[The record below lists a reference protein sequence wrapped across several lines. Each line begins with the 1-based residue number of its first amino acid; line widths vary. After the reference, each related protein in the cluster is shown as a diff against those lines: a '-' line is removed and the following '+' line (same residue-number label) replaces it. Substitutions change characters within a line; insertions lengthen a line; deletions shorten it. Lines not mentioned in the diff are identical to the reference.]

1 MPRSIQM
8 PTVLESRD
16 CPQNKRTHKHLRIA
30 LGILAGFLLVPVLHE
45 LGHLLVGTVLGYQVT
60 GIKIGFWLV
69 SESYV
74 DFYVEELN
82 RPALFALFLSGM
94 ACTFLLGTCRGEGLF
109 RGTLALTLR
118 CDLLIYSLVGCFWDT
133 GDYYGIT
140 LLVGKS
146 FALVALF
153 VGLCSLGA
161 RRTRLGK
168 GFSLLALAFLFL
180 YPISGIFS
188 LIALFVACLSAACNH
203 RLFRG
208 KHPTMFIPQDAP
220 LGSKDVGTVVGK

>member
-1 MPRSIQM
+1 M

-16 CPQNKRTHKHLRIA
+16 CPPSERTHQYLRIA

-45 LGHLLVGTVLGYQVT
+45 LGHLVVGTMLGYQVT
-60 GIKIGFWLV
+60 GIKIGVWLV

-74 DFYVEELN
+74 DFYVDEMN

-94 ACTFLLGTCRGEGLF
+94 ACTFILGSVVGEGPF
-109 RGTLALTLR
+109 RGTLALMLR
-118 CDLLIYSLVGCFWDT
+118 CDMLVYSLTGCFRDT
-133 GDYYGIT
+133 GDFYGIT

-146 FALVALF
+146 FAPVALF
-153 VGLCSLGA
+153 VVLCSLGA
-161 RRTRLGK
+161 SRTRSSK

-180 YPISGIFS
+180 YPTSGLFS
-188 LIALFVACLSAACNH
+188 LFALFTACLSPAGNL

-208 KHPTMFIPQDAP
+208 KHAARFIPQAAP
-220 LGSKDVGTVVGK
+220 LGIKDVGTVVGK